1 MTLPFTKNQTFRRLY
16 YFFPLQLLLLHLRNN
31 QLLLLFW
38 VLLIG
43 FSCRWFGV
51 KYGIPYLLLDPEY
64 LGKVNYWSYF
74 ILGFS
79 CGGFIMAYHLASYI
93 ANSYR
98 FHFLA
103 TLSRPFYKYCVNNS
117 FVPLVFIIIY
127 LWQIIAFEY
136 ENEMLSGKEIFI
148 NSLGFVVGVTLF
160 ILTSLSFFFT
170 ANKDIS
176 HLFGISVDDK
186 GDTKAKRNMAKPIRI
201 MLKKNMEWRKHNQTR
216 IEPDEWT
223 VETYLVN
230 PFKLSLARDTDHYD
244 RTMLRDVF
252 RQNHLTGVLFVAIAL
267 VSFFIIGV
275 FREYPV
281 FQIPAGSCIFL
292 FLTMLLMI
300 ASAIQAWLRK
310 WAITFLIAIILFVNY
325 LSGKDFFN
333 QQSHAFGLNYKTT
346 AAEFSYK
353 QLEELNKNKENIEND
368 FVQTISILDKWRKK
382 NTKILPAT
390 KTSIKPKLI
399 IISCSGGGQRSSAW
413 TFYSMQHIDSLMQGE
428 LLKHTQLIVGSS
440 GGMLG
445 SGYLRELML
454 RQQTDSAINIYS
466 NEYYENIC
474 RDLLNPVASS
484 LIMNDMFIRF
494 QSFRDGK
501 NSYSKD
507 RGYAFEK
514 QLHENTGQLMNKR
527 LSDYAAY
534 EKEAI
539 IPMMFITPTIIN
551 DGRMM
556 YISSQPVSYMCSK
569 QTEQNVNN
577 PMLPDGIE
585 FSRFFKNQGADS
597 LWFSSALRMNSTF
610 PFIAPV
616 VSLPSNPAIEIMD
629 AGFRDNYGM
638 SIALKYV
645 HTFRNWISTN
655 TSGVIIIQTRDTHKE
670 FSIENNPSRSLMN
683 TIANPVGNIVSNM
696 FNMQDFNHD
705 QLIQY
710 ADSWFDAPI
719 DVIDLQLKSHD
730 VNNISM
736 SWHLTSKEKIRIRE
750 SVKLPENQQAISKL
764 KQLLQ

>member
-1 MTLPFTKNQTFRRLY
+1 
-16 YFFPLQLLLLHLRNN
+16 
-31 QLLLLFW
+31 
-38 VLLIG
+38 
-43 FSCRWFGV
+43 
-51 KYGIPYLLLDPEY
+51 
-64 LGKVNYWSYF
+64 
-74 ILGFS
+74 
-79 CGGFIMAYHLASYI
+79 
-93 ANSYR
+93 
-98 FHFLA
+98 
-103 TLSRPFYKYCVNNS
+103 
-117 FVPLVFIIIY
+117 
-127 LWQIIAFEY
+127 
-136 ENEMLSGKEIFI
+136 
-148 NSLGFVVGVTLF
+148 
-160 ILTSLSFFFT
+160 
-170 ANKDIS
+170 
-176 HLFGISVDDK
+176 
-186 GDTKAKRNMAKPIRI
+186 
-201 MLKKNMEWRKHNQTR
+201 
-216 IEPDEWT
+216 
-223 VETYLVN
+223 
-230 PFKLSLARDTDHYD
+230 
-244 RTMLRDVF
+244 
-252 RQNHLTGVLFVAIAL
+252 
-267 VSFFIIGV
+267 
-275 FREYPV
+275 
-281 FQIPAGSCIFL
+281 
-292 FLTMLLMI
+292 MI

-333 QQSHAFGLNYKTT
+333 QQSHAFGLNYKTQ
-346 AAEFSYK
+346 AAEFSNK
-353 QLEELNKNKENIEND
+353 QLAELNNNSEHIEND

-382 NTKILPAT
+382 NTKVLPAT
-390 KTSIKPKLI
+390 KINKKPKLI

-474 RDLLNPVASS
+474 RDLLNPVAST
-484 LIMNDMFIRF
+484 LIMNDMFVRF
-494 QSFRDGK
+494 QTFKDGL

-527 LSDYAAY
+527 LSDYAVY

-551 DGRMM
+551 DGRML

-569 QTEQNVNN
+569 QSEQQVNN

-645 HTFRNWISTN
+645 YTFRNWISTN

-670 FSIENNPSRSLMN
+670 VSIENNPSGSLLT

-696 FNMQDFNHD
+696 FNVQDFNHD

-710 ADSWFDAPI
+710 AGSWFDGPI

-750 SVKLPENQQAISKL
+750 SVKLPENQEAISKL